1 MPIYKPTHVE
11 YAIINGR
18 VSIVGDDG
26 ALIPAYWSHPDVGGV
41 FPAVCLVH
49 DWSGIGS
56 TERRMAHLL
65 AQLGYYVLI
74 PDLFHGA
81 TASSPAEAMAL
92 VRQYGDHAYAAI
104 DRSLRVLEDH
114 NRTNSCVGVVGFGM
128 GGSLAYEAAI
138 VRPELE
144 AAVAFYG
151 LPHRYFGRFR
161 TAHAP
166 ILAFYGEREPIVKP
180 EEIERVRQELIES
193 PLPHEVRVLRGAAR
207 DLFSEGAHTSDDSP
221 GAIAWEHMLA
231 FLDRF
236 VRMGAAGANDAHP
249 RRARKARPPRTP

>member
-11 YAIINGR
+11 YAIVNGR
-18 VSIVGDDG
+18 VSVVGDDG
-26 ALIPAYWSHPDVGGV
+26 ALIPAYWSHPDIGGS

-49 DWSGIGS
+49 DWSGVGA

-81 TASSPAEAMAL
+81 TASSPAEAMEL
-92 VRQYGDHAYAAI
+92 VRRYGDQAYAAV
-104 DRSLRVLEDH
+104 DRALRVLEKH
-114 NRTNSCVGVVGFGM
+114 NRTNSRVGVVGFGM

-151 LPHRYFGRFR
+151 LPHRYFGRFHE
-161 TAHAP
+161 AHAP
-166 ILAFYGEREPIVKP
+166 ILAFYGDREPIVKP
-180 EEIERVRQELIES
+180 DEIERVRQELIAS
-193 PLPHEVRVLRGAAR
+193 PLPHEVVVLHGAAR
-207 DLFSEGAHTSDDSP
+207 DLFADGGHTGDDSP
-221 GAIAWEHMLA
+221 GARAWGHMLA

-236 VRMGAAGANDAHP
+236 VRVGAQPPSDPP
-249 RRARKARPPRTP
+249 RRARKPRTP